1 MSPGH
6 SSRQGRGRL
15 SNRQRR
21 SSETRN
27 EARGQL
33 QESDPRP
40 QETGGRARARQA
52 QQGDPSHGSQATGW
66 LAAFSPRQEQE
77 VLSEGSGCPS
87 PAQSHWQALKSIT
100 RVQTWPQ
107 GVPALVQQLKG
118 RHCHCSSSGCC
129 CGADLIPG
137 QGPSTGQRCGRKKKA
152 GGGRGQAQPGSGQD
166 HPPLG
171 NHWVATWTMETWKSD
186 F

>member
-1 MSPGH
+1 M
-6 SSRQGRGRL
+6 

-77 VLSEGSGCPS
+77 VLSEGKRLPQPCSEPLAGPEVHHKS
-87 PAQSHWQALKSIT
+87 PDMA
-100 RVQTWPQ
+100 
-107 GVPALVQQLKG
+107 
-118 RHCHCSSSGCC
+118 
-129 CGADLIPG
+129 
-137 QGPSTGQRCGRKKKA
+137 
-152 GGGRGQAQPGSGQD
+152 PGSSRAG
-166 HPPLG
+166 
-171 NHWVATWTMETWKSD
+171 AAA
-186 F
+186 